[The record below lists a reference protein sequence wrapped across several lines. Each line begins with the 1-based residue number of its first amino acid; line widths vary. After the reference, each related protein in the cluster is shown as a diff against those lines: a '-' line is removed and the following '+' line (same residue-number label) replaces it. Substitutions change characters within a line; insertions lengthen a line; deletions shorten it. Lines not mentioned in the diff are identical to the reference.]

1 MTFLRNGSPV
11 STSTLLLPPAPVPLQ
26 GTVLLAHKEV
36 ARLLVGGKT
45 PSSKTA
51 HSLSQRENKSLK
63 KKVDRDRWGRMF
75 KMTDVLSQ
83 LKHFKKWGRQRQP
96 QLDLDSERRGEYL
109 LACQPTVQVSVT
121 LSPPASAGS

>member
-36 ARLLVGGKT
+36 ARLLVGGKN

-63 KKVDRDRWGRMF
+63 KRWIE
-75 KMTDVLSQ
+75 TDGVECS
-83 LKHFKKWGRQRQP
+83 R
-96 QLDLDSERRGEYL
+96 
-109 LACQPTVQVSVT
+109 
-121 LSPPASAGS
+121 

>member
-11 STSTLLLPPAPVPLQ
+11 LTSTLLLPPAPVPLQ

-51 HSLSQRENKSLK
+51 HSLSQRENKK
-63 KKVDRDRWGRMF
+63 KGGPRRMG
-75 KMTDVLSQ
+75 KN
-83 LKHFKKWGRQRQP
+83 
-96 QLDLDSERRGEYL
+96 
-109 LACQPTVQVSVT
+109 VQDD
-121 LSPPASAGS
+121 